1 MKRGSITVFLALTL
15 VLVLSFLF
23 SLLEGARVHCLKG
36 KAELVTQQ
44 CMQSMFGNYH
54 EGLWEDY
61 HLLFLDGSWQEGE
74 FSLEKFVKRAM
85 VEVTEN
91 LSYGGETLGA
101 AGWDLTALTPRNVSV
116 EQYQLATD
124 DGGGVF
130 QKQVALQM
138 QLEAAGDVLD
148 QLISLK
154 SQGAGVEEQREQ
166 KEDQWEQAWD
176 AVDEAEEIKENQKKE
191 ETDTSEQ
198 EGEGGQNPMEGG
210 GVPEE
215 GDQGAATG
223 EAGKEDAGQEQE
235 NPMDYVKELKSSTML
250 GLVVPDPSRIS
261 GKALQDRDF
270 LEDRNLHK
278 GDWKT
283 SGEAGIVDRLLLHY
297 YIQSYFS
304 DFTRESEKGPK
315 ERVLSYELEYL
326 ISGKESDSR
335 NLETVV
341 YELLGVREVMNF
353 LTIMQDAG
361 KRSQAFSIA
370 TAAVGFTGIMPLIQ
384 AVQIGI
390 LLAWAFVE
398 SVLDLRTLLEG
409 GNVPLM
415 KRPGQWS
422 GNLSDC
428 RGTVESG
435 AKAGADKD
443 GLSYTQYLQ
452 ILLFLLSERTIS
464 YRCMDLI
471 ERNEQMRMDH
481 MIHAVGGSITYQARP
496 LFWNLNMLVNNGWD
510 GFLVPVPVTM
520 SYAAGT

>member
-15 VLVLSFLF
+15 VLVSSFLF

-85 VEVTEN
+85 AEVTEN
-91 LSYGGETLGA
+91 LSYRGEALGA

-124 DGGGVF
+124 DEGRVF
-130 QKQVALQM
+130 QRQVALQM

-148 QLISLK
+148 QLVSLK
-154 SQGAGVEEQREQ
+154 SQGAGVEDQRKQ
-166 KEDQWEQAWD
+166 KEDQWEKAWD
-176 AVDEAEEIKENQKKE
+176 AVDEAEEIKENQEKA

-198 EGEGGQNPMEGG
+198 EGEGGA
-210 GVPEE
+210 PEE
-215 GDQGAATG
+215 GGQGAATG

-250 GLVVPDPSRIS
+250 GLVVPDPSQIS
-261 GKALQDRDF
+261 GRALRDSNFLKDRE
-270 LEDRNLHK
+270 LQK

-283 SGEAGIVDRLLLHY
+283 SGEAGMMDRLLLHY

-304 DFTRESEKGPK
+304 DFTRDSEKGPA
-315 ERVLSYELEYL
+315 ERALSYELEYL

-398 SVLDLRTLLEG
+398 SVLDLRTLLDG

-415 KRPGQWS
+415 KRPDQWS

-428 RGTVESG
+428 RGTVEG
-435 AKAGADKD
+435 GGKAGQDKD

-452 ILLFLLSERTIS
+452 ILLFLLSEKTIN

-481 MIHAVGGSITYQARP
+481 MIQAVEGSITYQARP

-510 GFLVPVPVTM
+510 GFSVPVSVTM
-520 SYAAGT
+520 SYAAGS